1 MGLVIMAIGAGG
13 IIASTIFE
21 IRTRAKVYEIM
32 MKVFP
37 LCFAVGCLLWT
48 LG

>member
-13 IIASTIFE
+13 ILVSTAFE
-21 IRTRAKVYEIM
+21 IKTKAKVYEIM

-37 LCFAVGCLLWT
+37 LVFAIGTLLWKVW
-48 LG
+48 

>member
-1 MGLVIMAIGAGG
+1 MGLLIMAIGAGG
-13 IIASTIFE
+13 IVMSTIFE
-21 IRTRAKVYEIM
+21 IRTKAKAYEIM

-37 LCFAVGCLLWT
+37 LVFACGVLLWQ